1 MLLLSQCGGAE
12 PDELRRP
19 TLTGGVLAR
28 VTAVQENEVDRAITA
43 MTRGLLRTIVTGALQ
58 ATAFLSAACGGSS
71 PTAPTRSTP
80 TSRLIV
86 ETVSGAVGPV
96 DLEVGQS
103 EQLAALLHHGDGT
116 REPVASVTWESND
129 PAVATVTTE
138 GTVTGQAPGE
148 TGVWARRADG
158 LGYVEVNVTHAS
170 RPVDAQFDDRYWQE
184 LVFDQGDR
192 WEKQHIAQRVT
203 TVLETTSPNF
213 YIRRDNP
220 GWPDWPSD
228 DLVARMRG
236 AIPRLAEQLTGQP
249 YRGRIEAGDAD
260 REEQGW
266 ISVVFE
272 RLNAACGRARVGADP
287 GRIRMSPD
295 CFSGEGSFLDT
306 FTHEVGHAFG
316 FWHVTDFKAA
326 MWNGSGFAI
335 EFNAQEQYHA
345 RLAYEVGRGQP
356 YAGWPFQFGPAEGS
370 QDWPTGSIPV
380 IVIDD

>member
-1 MLLLSQCGGAE
+1 
-12 PDELRRP
+12 
-19 TLTGGVLAR
+19 
-28 VTAVQENEVDRAITA
+28 
-43 MTRGLLRTIVTGALQ
+43 MTRGLLRTIVTGALP
-58 ATAFLSAACGGSS
+58 AAVFLSAACGGPS

-80 TSRLIV
+80 TPRLIV

-96 DLEVGQS
+96 GLEVGQS
-103 EQLAALLHHGDGT
+103 EQLAAFLRHGDGT
-116 REPVASVTWESND
+116 REPVASVAWKSDD
-129 PAVATVTTE
+129 PAVATVTAE

-148 TGVWARRADG
+148 TGVWARGADG
-158 LGYVEVNVTHAS
+158 LGHVEVNVIQPI
-170 RPVDAQFDDRYWQE
+170 RPVDARFDDRYWQE

-192 WEKQHIAQRVT
+192 WEKQDIAQRVT

-213 YIRRDNP
+213 YIRLDNP
-220 GWPDWPSD
+220 GWPDWPPD
-228 DLVARMRG
+228 NLVARMRE

-249 YRGRIEAGDAD
+249 YRGRIETGNAD

-287 GRIRMSPD
+287 GRIRMSPN
-295 CFSGEGSFLDT
+295 CFSGEGSYLST

-326 MWNGSGFAI
+326 MWNGSGFAT

-356 YAGWPFQFGPAEGS
+356 YAGWPFTFGPTKVPR
-370 QDWPTGSIPV
+370 DWRTESLSLPV
-380 IVIDD
+380 VVVDD